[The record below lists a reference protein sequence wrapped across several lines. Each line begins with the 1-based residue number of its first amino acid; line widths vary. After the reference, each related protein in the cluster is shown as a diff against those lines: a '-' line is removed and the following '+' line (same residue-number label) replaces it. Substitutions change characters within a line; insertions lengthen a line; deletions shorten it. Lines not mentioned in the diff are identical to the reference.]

1 MVKNE
6 GGNKAKGQA
15 RKHVIADKQQK
26 SLRVSEDACEV
37 YAQASKLLGNGM
49 ADVDCIDGVSRLLHI
64 RGKFRGRGKKD
75 NFIGLG
81 TWMLVGLREYESGG
95 SKAKKEN
102 CDLLEV
108 YNDFDKERLK
118 ITVNLDWSPFIAKDN
133 IYTNQDKKTTENTGE
148 VTFGNE
154 KSSDY
159 LELMALQSQG
169 KSKTIAAEGGE
180 EEEIN
185 VDEI

>member
-15 RKHVIADKQQK
+15 RKHVIEGKQQK
-26 SLRVSEDACEV
+26 SLRVSEDELEL
-37 YAQASKLLGNGM
+37 YAQVTKNFGNGM
-49 ADVDCIDGVSRLLHI
+49 VDVECVDNVTRLCHI

-75 NFIGLG
+75 NFVNVGSWL
-81 TWMLVGLREYESGG
+81 LVGLRAYESGG
-95 SKAKKEN
+95 NKTKKQN

-118 ITVNLDWSPFIAKDN
+118 MNVNINWDAFIERDN
-133 IYTNQDKKTTENTGE
+133 ANTNQDKQTTKNTGE
-148 VTFGNE
+148 VTFGSE

-159 LELMALQSQG
+159 LDLIARQNEG
-169 KSKTIAAEGGE
+169 KSKTIAVEDDE
-180 EEEIN
+180 KIN
-185 VDEI
+185 VDDI